1 MYLNKLQM
9 IIIKN
14 LCVIINLWWI
24 MDLKEIIINNNKLK
38 QIRLEKGYTQ
48 EKIASILNISQS
60 QYSYYEN
67 NPLSIPVEKL
77 VLLAKF
83 YDVSADYVLG
93 LIDIKNRLP

>member
-38 QIRLEKGYTQ
+38 QIRLEKEYTQ

-67 NPLSIPVEKL
+67 NPLGIPVEKL

-83 YDVSADYVLG
+83 YDVSADYILG
-93 LIDIKNRLP
+93 LINIKK